1 MAGSAVGGTLA
12 YANYDHQFKRTVDS
26 YVPGFGSMADRS
38 AVLWHK
44 GMELVDSGWQKLKAV
59 AMPEK
64 SDKIGIQIPEQ
75 SPAVDNQTGVEQ
87 KSKAESDKLPAN
99 EDLNRQINE
108 INKRDDDKGESKE
121 KDTTMQ
127 TLPVKDEISQEIQQ
141 ELVLSPHVQEEKDQP
156 IETPSSD
163 VPTTTEA
170 PPTNVLATPE
180 TPPSTTEAPP
190 TSTIPTPVPDVPIAA
205 EAPFVKEEV
214 ESKPSEEAVNT
225 QDTKAIELVQDLYKD
240 FLIESDEL
248 IASFKNLSDAL
259 CTHQLQLKEQP
270 QGQTDKDIIIGS
282 ITGTEAAVENAKE
295 RLEKALKA
303 QYDISVKLAS
313 ATATVGQGDEANELV
328 DKVCHTV
335 GEYTAKFI
343 EEEEEVNK
351 VQESILKL
359 IQERSKN
366 ETLSGEAVAIEVEKI
381 KTEIE
386 AEKQLEINRLLKNQQ
401 LEFEIAMNKKM
412 ADTLQ
417 EKDEQFKKELE
428 YLEKELE
435 RNFSE
440 ELKDQLLM
448 QNEAHRYHL
457 NDSLMRQASELT
469 EQLNSE
475 FSSKL
480 GKVMDDHQLQ
490 MAKALAHLK
499 GIQSMIDTVAEA
511 R

>member
-1 MAGSAVGGTLA
+1 
-12 YANYDHQFKRTVDS
+12 
-26 YVPGFGSMADRS
+26 
-38 AVLWHK
+38 
-44 GMELVDSGWQKLKAV
+44 
-59 AMPEK
+59 
-64 SDKIGIQIPEQ
+64 
-75 SPAVDNQTGVEQ
+75 
-87 KSKAESDKLPAN
+87 
-99 EDLNRQINE
+99 
-108 INKRDDDKGESKE
+108 
-121 KDTTMQ
+121 
-127 TLPVKDEISQEIQQ
+127 
-141 ELVLSPHVQEEKDQP
+141 
-156 IETPSSD
+156 
-163 VPTTTEA
+163 
-170 PPTNVLATPE
+170 
-180 TPPSTTEAPP
+180 
-190 TSTIPTPVPDVPIAA
+190 
-205 EAPFVKEEV
+205 
-214 ESKPSEEAVNT
+214 
-225 QDTKAIELVQDLYKD
+225 
-240 FLIESDEL
+240 
-248 IASFKNLSDAL
+248 
-259 CTHQLQLKEQP
+259 
-270 QGQTDKDIIIGS
+270 
-282 ITGTEAAVENAKE
+282 VENAKE

-435 RNFSE
+435 RKFSE

-511 R
+511 HDSSRRQKSVKAASDVLVTALVNINKDSDPLAKHSITQEISNLSEVAKDDPFIQTIISSLPQEALSKGISSEIGLKKRFERVKKICSRVALVPEEGGGLGMYLLSYLQSLLTIDMFHPKMIDLSRHDPQESSTFQLLYQAKVHLDSNDVETAVRLVNQLRGESRRVASDWLTEAVLYLEIKQAVMAITEYLAASNVTILQ